1 MLGKLKYAFTCNPI
15 AQTLL
20 EWTLESAENLCYF
33 KLRLFDLIEYTVWNI
48 LRSATL
54 GCKDMQRYNN

>member
-20 EWTLESAENLCYF
+20 EWTLELGENLCYF
-33 KLRLFDLIEYTVWNI
+33 KLRLFDQAEFIV
-48 LRSATL
+48 
-54 GCKDMQRYNN
+54 

>member
-20 EWTLESAENLCYF
+20 EWTLESNRGGGASKGN
-33 KLRLFDLIEYTVWNI
+33 
-48 LRSATL
+48 
-54 GCKDMQRYNN
+54 